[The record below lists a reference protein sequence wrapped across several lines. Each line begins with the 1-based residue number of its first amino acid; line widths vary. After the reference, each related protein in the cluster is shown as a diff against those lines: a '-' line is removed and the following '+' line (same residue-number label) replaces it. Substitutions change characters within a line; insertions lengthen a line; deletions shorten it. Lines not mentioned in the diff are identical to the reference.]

1 MKIEK
6 KCIVSMHFTLS
17 SAEGEKLD
25 TTEGGEASSYMH
37 GVGNLLPVVENALEG
52 KQAGDKIQITVQP
65 EDGFG
70 ETKPELTRMIPIST
84 FEGVKNMQP
93 GMRLDAKDPDGHMQP
108 IIVEAITKD
117 GVIINGN
124 HPLSGQVLKF
134 NISVEAVREATEEEI
149 AQCDIH
155 LNRQKLN

>member
-1 MKIEK
+1 VKIEK
-6 KCIVSMHFTLS
+6 KCIVSIHFTLS
-17 SAEGEKLD
+17 NAAGEKLD

-52 KQAGDKIQITVQP
+52 KQAGDNLQVTVQP

-70 ETKPELTRMIPIST
+70 ETKPELTRMIPVST
-84 FEGVKNMQP
+84 FEGVKNLQP
-93 GMRLDAKDPDGHMQP
+93 GMRLDAKDPDGHIQP
-108 IIVEAITKD
+108 VIIEAITKD

-134 NISVEAVREATEEEI
+134 DISVEAVREATEEEI

>member
-17 SAEGEKLD
+17 NAEGEKLD

-52 KQAGDKIQITVQP
+52 KQAGDEIQITVQP

-70 ETKPELTRMIPIST
+70 ETKPELTRMISLST
-84 FEGVKNMQP
+84 FEGVKNLQP
-93 GMRLDAKDPDGHMQP
+93 GMRLDAKDPDGHIP
-108 IIVEAITKD
+108 PVIIEAITKD

-124 HPLSGQVLKF
+124 HPLAGQVIKF
-134 NISVEAVREATEEEI
+134 DISVDAVREATEEEI
-149 AQCDIH
+149 AH
-155 LNRQKLN
+155 SNTH